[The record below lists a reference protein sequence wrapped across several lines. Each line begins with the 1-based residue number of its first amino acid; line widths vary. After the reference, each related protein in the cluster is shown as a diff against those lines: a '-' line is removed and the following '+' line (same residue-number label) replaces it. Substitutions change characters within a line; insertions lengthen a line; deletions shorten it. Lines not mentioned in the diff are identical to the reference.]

1 MKRDAI
7 IVAVIWV
14 ALVVVGEILV
24 YGFSY
29 LPAQFSREAHVV
41 DDAYIL
47 LSALAVP
54 VFAFVIAMVVYSVIR
69 FRARSDEV
77 EDGPPIKTSRAV
89 VTTWLII
96 TSALAIG
103 ILINPGFVGLAEIRG
118 EQSAEMV
125 IDVESRR
132 WSWVVGYENGASVTD
147 ELVVPV
153 DTRIRFDVTSTDILH
168 SFWVPAFRVKID
180 AVPGR
185 TTQLFMT
192 ATKTGTLE
200 DDPGLRVQCAE
211 LCGVGHGIMAIP
223 VRVLPEAEF
232 EAWLNGLQA
241 QTSAERRG
249 N

>member
-1 MKRDAI
+1 MKRDAV
-7 IVAVIWV
+7 IVAIIWV
-14 ALVVVGEILV
+14 ALVVAGEVLV
-24 YGFSY
+24 FAFTY
-29 LPAQFSREAHVV
+29 LPAQFSHEAKVV

-69 FRARSDEV
+69 FRAKGDEV
-77 EDGPPIKTSRAV
+77 EDGAPIKTNRAV

-118 EQSAEMV
+118 EPSADMV
-125 IDVESRR
+125 IEVEARR
-132 WSWVVGYENGASVTD
+132 WSWEVAYPNGASITD

-153 DTRIRFDVTSTDILH
+153 DTRIRFDVTATDILH

-192 ATKTGTLE
+192 ATRTGTLE
-200 DDPGLRVQCAE
+200 DDAGLRLQCAE

-232 EAWLNGLQA
+232 EAWLSGLEA
-241 QTSAERRG
+241 RATTETRG